1 MRKDDGPR
9 DGRRRR
15 GMHPY
20 APGTDR
26 ERPKVKSADAE
37 RLLRDEIAVVTGC
50 TEPAAIAHAVQCAKR
65 YLKRP
70 FAPGAVRVA
79 LELSPEMLRN
89 ASTAVVPVL
98 NRRGIRAAVVAGLLS
113 TSRGFNPFARL
124 KTPRAHPLLSRR
136 AWLTVVPSVRRG
148 IYIKATLHAP
158 GETVTVV
165 VAGRHDRIASVERNG
180 EVRYRG
186 PRQDVLRIRGLDEIA
201 EIVRRRPPR
210 LERIALDFITRQ
222 VKADPSKPLP
232 DGVAGLVAKRMTGS
246 PLPVVTVTGS
256 GNQGIF
262 LGVPLRALY
271 RRLGRRAL
279 PAVLFSLLA
288 QAYFSRRR
296 KRISDECGLA
306 AKAAPALAAGLA
318 YARGGGIPAVRRA
331 MAGVYDLLKGMPCRG
346 AEPGCGP
353 KASRALRCA
362 FSVAGDPVAAEPGGR
377 LPAAPP
383 KSSGARGAAP
393 RFSRTEIERNHARLM
408 ERNALFLRHGYDF
421 EKGIRFVLRAAG
433 PLSGKVLEIGTGKGR
448 FLAALAAVASSVTT
462 VDIDPA
468 EQRYARMNAAR
479 AGVGRRIRFSVRD
492 AGRLT
497 FRAGSFDTVVSMNAL
512 HHLRDP
518 LAVMHELVRVLK
530 PGGRIVLG
538 DLDRSGYHIFERVFA
553 SEGRTHT
560 RFRYR
565 FKDLAACLRSHGMR
579 TRLYRGHHQELLI
592 AERRRP

>member
-1 MRKDDGPR
+1 MTVPMAGSA
-9 DGRRRR
+9 RR
-15 GMHPY
+15 GTHSY
-20 APGTDR
+20 APGAGKAR
-26 ERPKVKSADAE
+26 SKVKSADAE

-50 TEPAAIAHAVQCAKR
+50 TEPAAIAHAVQCARK
-65 YLKRP
+65 YLEGL
-70 FAPGAVRVA
+70 FTPGAVRVA
-79 LELSPEMLRN
+79 LELSPEVLRN

-98 NRRGIRAAVVAGLLS
+98 NRRGIRAAAAAGLLS

-124 KTPRAHPLLSRR
+124 KAPPAHLLLSRR
-136 AWLTVVPSVRRG
+136 AWLTVVPSARRG
-148 IYIKATLHAP
+148 IYIKAALHAP

-165 VAGRHDRIASVERNG
+165 VAGRHDYIASVERNG
-180 EVRYRG
+180 EVLYRG
-186 PRQDVLRIRGLDEIA
+186 PRQDAPRIRGLDEIA
-201 EIVRRRPPR
+201 EIVRRRSPR

-222 VKADPSKPLP
+222 VKADPSKTIP
-232 DGVAGLVAKRMTGS
+232 DGVAELVAKRMTGS

-271 RRLGRRAL
+271 RRIGRRAL
-279 PAVLFSLLA
+279 PAALFSLLA
-288 QAYFSRRR
+288 QAYLSRRR
-296 KRISDECGLA
+296 KRISEECGLA

-318 YARGGGIPAVRRA
+318 YARGGGTPAVRRA
-331 MAGVYDLLKGMPCRG
+331 VAGVYDLLKGMPCRG
-346 AEPGCGP
+346 AEPGCGT
-353 KASRALRCA
+353 KAARALRCV
-362 FSVAGDPVAAEPGGR
+362 FSVAGNPVAVEPGSR

-383 KSSGARGAAP
+383 EPSGAGKSAS
-393 RFSRTEIERNHARLM
+393 RFSRAEIERNHARLM
-408 ERNALFLRHGYDF
+408 ERNDLFRRHGYDF

-433 PLSGKVLEIGTGKGR
+433 PLSGKILEIGTGKGR
-448 FLAALAAVASSVTT
+448 FLIALAAVASSVTT

-492 AGRLT
+492 AGRLK
-497 FRAGSFDTVVSMNAL
+497 FRAGSFDAVVSMNAL
-512 HHLRDP
+512 HHFRDP

-538 DLDRSGYHIFERVFA
+538 DLDRSGYRIFERVFA

-560 RFRYR
+560 RFRYGI
-565 FKDLAACLRSHGMR
+565 KDLAACLRSHGMR

-592 AERRRP
+592 AERRCP